1 MVRHMA
7 PMKQNTNQSSM
18 GGLPQPRR
26 VPNHYREILK
36 QFEDKKALI
45 KFRHDLLL
53 RQRNANY
60 TGEYNRIAGHMNSL
74 QPGLHHAADMQRM
87 RNRQNHLQ
95 QLAALSLDAAH
106 SEINYMR

>member
-7 PMKQNTNQSSM
+7 PMKQNSNQSNLRR
-18 GGLPQPRR
+18 LPQPTR
-26 VPNHYREILK
+26 VPIHYREILK
-36 QFEDKKALI
+36 QFEEKRALV

-74 QPGLHHAADMQRM
+74 HSGLHHAADMQRM
-87 RNRQNHLQ
+87 MNRQYHLR
-95 QLAALSLDAAH
+95 QLFGLSLNETH
-106 SEINYMR
+106 